1 MDPLVAKRLNENSP
15 LYEPT
20 LKDKISRNGR
30 DYIAAGLGT
39 LSYYICDF
47 DCCNDIVQCWAP
59 VGLGNT
65 ATGTAGAG
73 PSATTASSLD
83 RTSPFAFIHPMA
95 ATEMETLATFISQI
109 LAGGPTTRKVEPRRD
124 QDEASANMV
133 NELLQW
139 NDDQQPTY
147 LQTFLWCK
155 DALVF
160 NRGIAYDHWQPIFD
174 VELEEVD
181 EEMPYEPQKFTRG
194 ANKGQEKP
202 KPSNWEPET
211 FKRYRKTMKEV
222 GGFTKID
229 LISPYDFICDPS
241 MPITRFQE
249 GRFAG
254 HRVLMTWLEL
264 ERRSKLDPTDYEYVL
279 PEVVKKLKKGNPS
292 NGVNSIT
299 PSGAS
304 NNGRNS
310 RSYFERTTRG
320 GGPVGIMGGSD
331 KINKHDGGIVECWL
345 LTVKMSPKALN
356 LYEDDTTPTLIEILI
371 AGETNLLSVNILPN
385 RHNQFPYAVG
395 EARPNAHFQFS
406 PSWTMIIK
414 PIQDYVDMLKNRHR
428 DAIMSSITG
437 GSVYIYDPVCID
449 IEAFLD
455 PRKQGMVIPLT
466 EQGRGKPI
474 ESIFKQI
481 PTQDMTA
488 KFHEE
493 MLMWISQAD
502 TAVGSQAYM
511 QGSIGGDKRDPTA
524 TEFAGTQQMGTGRV
538 STIARNLSVSAL
550 VPQTRRIV
558 MNAQQFMPDSQTV
571 RITGDR
577 RDFNSDGPLQKFIEI
592 RRDKNAFTAGGE
604 QDPDEPTKITPPD
617 PRRNLPDIQG
627 EFDVTVSD
635 GSLPG
640 TDARKT
646 AALSRAMEASGQQQ
660 FAEVFDN
667 TIPGSLDLKL
677 IVFEAFQSAGMR
689 VDNFRVTREQ
699 AMKNLEMKQQAT
711 GGGIT
716 PPAPPQ
722 DPNAAPAGPPPAA
735 PVGGLPNAQDLPP
748 TPSAAPPAPNPSQV

>member
-1 MDPLVAKRLNENSP
+1 MDLLIAKRLNESST
-15 LYEPT
+15 LYDPQ
-20 LKDKISRNGR
+20 LKDKVAKNGR
-30 DYIAAGLGT
+30 DYIATGLGT

-47 DCCNDIVQCWAP
+47 DACNDLVQCWAP

-73 PSATTASSLD
+73 PSAMTASSLD

-202 KPSNWEPET
+202 KPADWKPET
-211 FKRYRKTMKEV
+211 FKRFRKSQKEV

-345 LTVKMSPKALN
+345 LTVKMSPKALD

-437 GSVYIYDPVCID
+437 GSVYIYDPICID

-455 PRKQGMVIPLT
+455 PKKQGMVIPLT
-466 EQGRGKPI
+466 EQGRNKPI
-474 ESIFKQI
+474 DSIFKQI

-511 QGSIGGDKRDPTA
+511 QGSIGGDQRDPTA

-571 RITGDR
+571 RITGDAGEF
-577 RDFNSDGPLQKFIEI
+577 DPDQPLQKFMEI
-592 RRDKNAFTAGGE
+592 RRDKNAFSTEEINAEHPE
-604 QDPDEPTKITPPD
+604 QSQPAD
-617 PRRNLPDIQG
+617 PRRQMPDIQG
-627 EFDVTVSD
+627 EFDVVVSD

-640 TDARKT
+640 TDAKKVAGLTR
-646 AALSRAMEASGQQQ
+646 LMEASGNPT
-660 FAEVFDN
+660 FAPYFADDV
-667 TIPGSLDLKL
+667 PGNLDAKL
-677 IVFEAFQSAGMR
+677 ILFETAKATGVR
-689 VDNFRVTREQ
+689 VVNLLLTREQ
-699 AMKNLEMKQQAT
+699 AMKNLERKQQAS

-716 PPAPPQ
+716 PPDPNAVPQGPPQQAPAPPQ
-722 DPNAAPAGPPPAA
+722 ANGIPSASEIPIT
-735 PVGGLPNAQDLPP
+735 P
-748 TPSAAPPAPNPSQV
+748 TAAPPAPNPAQV